1 MSANQHLRELLAHR
15 VPVEEQRHITE
26 VLDLRTRFLTVVVE
40 DLYQPHNAAAAIRA
54 CECFGIQD
62 LHAIATRQS
71 WRVSEEVVAGA
82 DQWVDVHTWDKPAA
96 ENTLVCLE
104 MLKQRGFSILAT
116 SLRPGCIPL
125 SEVPLDRPTALCF
138 GTEKLG
144 LSDLAHDLADGFV
157 RIPMYGFTQS
167 FNISVSTALSL
178 SALSNRLRSS
188 DQPWRLLPKDRHDLE
203 LRWLIRISGLDQ
215 AALEQLAAQAD
226 YPLTEHHLAALKK
239 SV

>member
-1 MSANQHLRELLAHR
+1 MA
-15 VPVEEQRHITE
+15 E
-26 VLDLRTRFLTVVVE
+26 VLALRTRFLTIVVE

-54 CECFGIQD
+54 CECFGVQD
-62 LHAIATRQS
+62 LHAIATRQT

-82 DQWVDVHTWDKPAA
+82 DQWVDVHTWDDPEA
-96 ENTLVCLE
+96 ENTRVCLE
-104 MLKQRGFSILAT
+104 TLKEQGFSILAT

-125 SEVPLDRPTALCF
+125 SEVPLDQKTALCF

-178 SALSNRLRSS
+178 SDLSGRLRSS
-188 DQPWRLLPKDRHDLE
+188 PQPWQLTQGDRDHLE
-203 LRWLIRISGLDQ
+203 RRWLIGLSGLNQ
-215 AALEQLAAQAD
+215 EALQQLANQAG
-226 YPLTEHHLAALKK
+226 YSLTQQDLLALKK
-239 SV
+239 TD